1 MSWNAISTQ
10 WTSQSI
16 FSLFQIC
23 VVTPEKDGA
32 VEGLQKQIDD
42 IVKELNLL
50 KEQQALQTGRN
61 LVYSHFWARLR
72 VENVVS
78 TQICVWD
85 MQICWVPFL
94 KSDTF
99 LYLYVTNCLI
109 TFCFWTSC
117 LWHTQLIK
125 WSVTVPPSLW
135 CVALINVSHL
145 HNPTWNT
152 CVAFDLAY
160 NRRSCYN
167 LRTALSQQDSV
178 YNSHM
183 VKCYLKEHFE

>member
-61 LVYSHFWARLR
+61 LVYSHFWARKGRECGKHADMCVGYADLLSSLLKIWHISLFVR
-72 VENVVS
+72 NKLSYNFLFLNILSLTYTTHKVVS
-78 TQICVWD
+78 YCSA
-85 MQICWVPFL
+85 
-94 KSDTF
+94 KSVVCGF
-99 LYLYVTNCLI
+99 NKC
-109 TFCFWTSC
+109 
-117 LWHTQLIK
+117 Q
-125 WSVTVPPSLW
+125 SL
-135 CVALINVSHL
+135 
-145 HNPTWNT
+145 T
-152 CVAFDLAY
+152 
-160 NRRSCYN
+160 
-167 LRTALSQQDSV
+167 
-178 YNSHM
+178 
-183 VKCYLKEHFE
+183 